1 MTARWTVDW
10 QVIVDG
16 VNVTRKLRP
25 YLISVSVTDQDG
37 EASDSCQ
44 LTLDDS
50 GGQLKLPRTRRLVQV
65 VADGALLFKGMV
77 DGVRST
83 GNKPGGRLLQVT
95 AKGFDTEGKVKEPLR
110 LHRDDTTLQSFLSA
124 AAQHAGL
131 SGIKVH
137 QDLASIAR
145 DYWAADTESF
155 LQLGQRLAREFNAT
169 FKIRGDVAVLVPRGR
184 DAGLPAVRAVYGEN
198 LISWS
203 VAPVLGRPKRRG
215 SRTLFFDRAAGRYQT
230 VDLDIDA
237 DADARTQTRA
247 AVADRSQA
255 QAVNEGRSGEVKRQ
269 SGEGSL
275 DMIFTPAAQAEAP
288 LVLIGT
294 RPGVDGTYVIR
305 SVRHGFD
312 CNGGSSTSP
321 QIRRPEEGAGKDE
334 R

>member
-1 MTARWTVDW
+1 MTAQWTVDW

-50 GGQLKLPRTRRLVQV
+50 AGQLPRTRRLVQM

-83 GNKPGGRLLQVT
+83 GSKSGGRLLQVT
-95 AKGFDTEGKVKEPLR
+95 AKGFDTEGKAKEPLR
-110 LHRDDTTLQSFLSA
+110 LHRDDTTLQAFLSA

-137 QDLASIAR
+137 QDLASIER

-184 DAGLPAVRAVYGEN
+184 DAGLAAVRAVYGEN
-198 LISWS
+198 LLDWS

-215 SRTLFFDRAAGRYQT
+215 SRTLFFDRPAGRYQT

-255 QAVNEGRSGEVKRQ
+255 EAVNEGRSGEVKRQ

-275 DMIFTPAAQAEAP
+275 EMIFTPAAQAEAP

-305 SVRHGFD
+305 SVRHSFD
-312 CNGGSSTSP
+312 RKGGSGTSV
-321 QIRRPEEGAGKDE
+321 QVKRPEGGAGKDE